1 MNWKLS
7 KLYRILITDIEL
19 NRNIPIMTTK
29 WQRFKIWLTK
39 NIGFVLLSTILF
51 FFSWLL
57 WFVQTHTDDNLGL
70 IWILFLVLKVILIIL
85 STNHS
90 LCLVD
95 TRCVTA
101 NAFDHKND
109 DNDGNQLNRN
119 ALNRSKKSRRS
130 SSFASLWRKNPEQS
144 IEEIRNR
151 KRLSSRSKS
160 MRNKD
165 SIKRNDEEREEKFKN
180 GKRSLS
186 MRLEAAPYHHRSQI
200 NSNQKCSNVKPKS
213 SVEEEKKNLDQTSVI
228 GNDHL
233 SSFEASIIS
242 SECDKHF
249 SETNEKKKNSNSN

>member
-1 MNWKLS
+1 
-7 KLYRILITDIEL
+7 
-19 NRNIPIMTTK
+19 MTTK

-39 NIGFVLLSTILF
+39 NIG
-51 FFSWLL
+51 
-57 WFVQTHTDDNLGL
+57 
-70 IWILFLVLKVILIIL
+70 
-85 STNHS
+85 
-90 LCLVD
+90 
-95 TRCVTA
+95 CVTA

-160 MRNKD
+160 MRNTD

-242 SECDKHF
+242 KIE
-249 SETNEKKKNSNSN
+249 NEIANLPFIDSSINNLAQSVAN